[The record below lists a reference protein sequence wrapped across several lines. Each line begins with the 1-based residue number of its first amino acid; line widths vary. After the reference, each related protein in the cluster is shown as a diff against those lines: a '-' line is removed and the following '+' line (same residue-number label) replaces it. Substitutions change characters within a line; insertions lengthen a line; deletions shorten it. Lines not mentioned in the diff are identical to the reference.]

1 MRTGIGSGIKKLDYK
16 RIVLSVTAI
25 GALMAA
31 VAPFSGT
38 LADRVGARFP
48 ATIGVMIGGLA
59 LVAAFFAFVRGKEN
73 RDRV

>member
-25 GALMAA
+25 GAAT
-31 VAPFSGT
+31 FSGT